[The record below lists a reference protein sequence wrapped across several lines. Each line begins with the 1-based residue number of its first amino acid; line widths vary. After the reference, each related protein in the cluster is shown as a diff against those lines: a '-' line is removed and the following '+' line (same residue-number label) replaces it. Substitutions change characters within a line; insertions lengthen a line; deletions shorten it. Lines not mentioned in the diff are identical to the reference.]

1 MPTSISD
8 HPVARLPE
16 EWREHLAEHGEKAF
30 RAQQIFRWIH
40 ARSLF
45 DPQGMTD
52 LSKSLRGKL
61 HAWGCA
67 APMEVTRVHRASDG
81 TRKALVTMN
90 DGTSVETV
98 LLPRTPALQHD
109 ADVAAQD
116 VASEEDAS
124 EEDAGNVDAGED
136 DEPLVRVTQCISSQV
151 GCAMG
156 CVFCASGV
164 AGLKRHM
171 TAAEIVAQVLLGR
184 TLLEGGEKLSGVVFM
199 GMGEPLHNYDALV
212 RAIRLMTHPDGL
224 GLSPRRITVSTA
236 GLAPQITRLGEDFDG
251 RVGLAFSLH
260 NADDAKRSALV
271 PLNDKHPLREV
282 MAALKSYRLPW
293 GRRITIEYTL
303 VRGQNDSVDDARR
316 VADLLR
322 DLKVKINLIPMNP
335 IAASQLGPPQQAQIR
350 SFQDV
355 LRRAGYSCFVRR
367 RRGDDVAAAC
377 GQLALLGGKAT
388 RSFMK
393 RQP

>member
-1 MPTSISD
+1 MPTTISD
-8 HPVARLPE
+8 PSVELQHPVARLPE
-16 EWREHLAEHGEKAF
+16 QWRQHLEQHGERAF
-30 RAQQIFRWIH
+30 HAKQIFRWIH
-40 ARSLF
+40 GRSLF
-45 DPQGMTD
+45 DPQGMSD
-52 LSKSLRGKL
+52 LSKALRSKL
-61 HAWGCA
+61 EEWGCA
-67 APMEVTRVHRASDG
+67 SPLEVAKVHRSEDG
-81 TRKALVTMN
+81 TRKALVTMS

-98 LLPRTPALQHD
+98 LLPRTPALQND
-109 ADVAAQD
+109 ADVAA
-116 VASEEDAS
+116 
-124 EEDAGNVDAGED
+124 ED
-136 DEPLVRVTQCISSQV
+136 DATPEHDDQPVVRVTQCISSQV

-184 TLLEGGEKLSGVVFM
+184 TLLEEGEKLSGVVFM

-212 RAIRLMTHPDGL
+212 HAIRLMTHEDGL

-236 GLAPQITRLGEDFDG
+236 GLAPQITRLGEDFGG

-260 NADDAKRSALV
+260 NANEAKRSALV
-271 PLNDKHPLREV
+271 PLNNKHPLRQV
-282 MAALKSYRLPW
+282 IAALKKYPLPW

-303 VRGQNDSVDDARR
+303 VQGQNDSADDARR
-316 VADLLR
+316 VAALLR

-335 IAASQLGPPQQAQIR
+335 IADSQLGPPNRERVA

-388 RSFMK
+388 RSFVK